1 MAMSVFHDLGY
12 QDQIGPVMKET
23 FEEHTCPIKANIP
36 LRNIMAIHD
45 SRFGITGGILNAI
58 MLGCGPSDH
67 QKRSKLKRRV
77 THPIVENTKQSK
89 EKKER
94 M

>member
-1 MAMSVFHDLGY
+1 MAMSVFHNLGY
-12 QDQIGPVMKET
+12 QNLIGTGMKER

-36 LRNIMAIHD
+36 LRNIMATHD
-45 SRFGITGGILNAI
+45 SRFGITGGIFNAI
-58 MLGCGPSDH
+58 MLGCEPSDH
-67 QKRSKLKRRV
+67 QKRCKIKRRA
-77 THPIVENTKQSK
+77 THPIVENTKHSK